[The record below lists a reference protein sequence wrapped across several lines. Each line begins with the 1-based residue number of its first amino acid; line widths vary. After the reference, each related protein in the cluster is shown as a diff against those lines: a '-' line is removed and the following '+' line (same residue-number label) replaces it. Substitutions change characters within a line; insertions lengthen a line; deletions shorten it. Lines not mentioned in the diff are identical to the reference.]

1 MAEIRVVVD
10 NCTGCR
16 KCVPACPY
24 GAISMEGKKARIS
37 EACVFCGACVEVCR
51 FDAILLRVEE
61 PAGQSE
67 APESS
72 GIWVFAEQSEGAA
85 KPVAL
90 ELLGEARRLA
100 RKRPGKVSAL
110 WLGPET
116 PEQFQKL
123 IAHGADEVLAV
134 TDERLRQR
142 DELLYPQVLARLA
155 EAYKPEIFLFG
166 ATGFGRSIA
175 PRTAS
180 ALDTGLT
187 ADCTRLD
194 IDARSGLLL
203 QTRPAFGGNLLATIL
218 CRSRRPQ
225 MASVRPKVMQAL
237 PADDTRQGK
246 VRRESLDLSDMPG
259 LEIVSVRKNTQD
271 GPGLEGA
278 EFVVGIGRGIGSAR
292 RVGLY
297 RQLAAALGAGLAAS
311 RAVVDLGWVDYVH
324 QVGQTGITIAPKVY
338 LAFGISG
345 SVQHMTGL
353 AESTYLIAVN
363 KDGNA
368 PIFSAADERVQAD
381 CNEVAS
387 ALLKQ
392 VGGGASLS

>member
-1 MAEIRVVVD
+1 MAEIRVLVD
-10 NCTGCR
+10 KCTGCR

-24 GAISMEGKKARIS
+24 GAISMDSKKARIS
-37 EACVFCGACVEVCR
+37 DACVFCGACVEVCR
-51 FDAILLRVEE
+51 FEAIELSLEAS
-61 PAGQSE
+61 AGGDV
-67 APESS
+67 PESS
-72 GIWVFAEQSEGAA
+72 GIWVFAEQSEGKA
-85 KPVAL
+85 KPVVL
-90 ELLGEARRLA
+90 ELLGEARALA
-100 RKRPGKVSAL
+100 RKMSGKVSAV
-110 WLGPET
+110 WLGPLA
-116 PEQFQKL
+116 PEQFQSL

-134 TDERLRQR
+134 ANERFLQR

-155 EAYKPEIFLFG
+155 DAYKPEIFLFG

-194 IDARSGLLL
+194 IDPQTGYLL

-237 PADDTRQGK
+237 PADYSRQGS
-246 VRRESLDLSDMPG
+246 VRSEALDLSDLPG
-259 LEIVSVRKNTQD
+259 LEIVSVRTNAQD
-271 GPGLEGA
+271 SPGLDSA
-278 EFVVGIGRGIGSAR
+278 EIVVGIGRGIGSTR

-297 RQLAAALGAGLAAS
+297 RQLATALGAGLAAT
-311 RAVVDLGWVDYVH
+311 RAVVDLGWMDYAR
-324 QVGQTGITIAPKVY
+324 QVGQTGITIAPKLY

-345 SVQHMTGL
+345 SVQHMAGL
-353 AESTYLIAVN
+353 AENTYIIAVN
-363 KDGNA
+363 KDENA
-368 PIFSAADERVQAD
+368 PIFTAADERVRAD
-381 CNEVAS
+381 CNEVAA

-392 VGGGASLS
+392 LGGDAAGE

>member
-1 MAEIRVVVD
+1 VAEIRVVVD

-51 FDAILLRVEE
+51 FDAVLLRVEE

-100 RKRPGKVSAL
+100 LKRPGKVSAL

-259 LEIVSVRKNTQD
+259 LEIVSVRTNTQD
-271 GPGLEGA
+271 GPGLEGT

-324 QVGQTGITIAPKVY
+324 QVGQTGITISPKVY

-345 SVQHMTGL
+345 SVQHMAGL
-353 AESTYLIAVN
+353 AENTYLIAVN

-368 PIFSAADERVQAD
+368 PIFSAADERVRAD